1 MSRMKAVLKERE
13 GVGAQLKEVPVPDV
27 GMYDV
32 RVRVKAAAIC
42 GSDVDRYFW
51 KKGVEGSGLKLPVI
65 LGHEFS
71 GVVEKKGDAVTRLA
85 VGDKVAGETHIPC
98 GTCYQCLTG
107 RQHICQ
113 NLKILG
119 KQINGC
125 FAEYITVPE
134 ICAWKVSEGVS
145 FEEASVLEPLGVAVH
160 AVSRGRVSGQ
170 KVVVIGCGPI
180 GILAAGVAQALGA
193 LTVSV
198 ISRTPEKLEL
208 AARVSGAYT
217 INSEEK
223 DPVKEVL
230 RLTDGYGAGVVIEL
244 SGSPPAI
251 KQGFSMLRK
260 GGTMVLSGVPQ
271 EPVELDLRSA
281 IIYKQADVLG
291 MHGREMFST
300 WVLSQDLILSKK
312 IDLSKIIT
320 RTYALE
326 EFDKAFQEIESRR
339 AGKFILIP

>member
-1 MSRMKAVLKERE
+1 MK
-13 GVGAQLKEVPVPDV
+13 
-27 GMYDV
+27 
-32 RVRVKAAAIC
+32 VKAAAIC

-51 KKGVEGSGLKLPVI
+51 KKGVESSGLKLPVI

-71 GVVEKKGDAVTRLA
+71 GVVEKRGNAVARVS

-134 ICAWKVSEGVS
+134 ICAWKVSGGIS

-160 AVSRGRVSGQ
+160 AVSKGRVSGQ
-170 KVVVIGCGPI
+170 RVVVIGCGPI
-180 GILAAGVAQALGA
+180 GILAAAVAQALGA
-193 LTVSV
+193 LVVYV
-198 ISRTPEKLEL
+198 ISRTREKLQL
-208 AARVSGAYT
+208 AASLSGAHT
-217 INSEEK
+217 INSSEK

-230 RLTDGYGAGVVIEL
+230 SLTDDIGAGVVIEL

-281 IIYKQADVLG
+281 IIYKEAEVRG
-291 MHGREMFST
+291 MHGRIMFST
-300 WVLSQDLILSKK
+300 WVLAQDLILAKK
-312 IDLSKIIT
+312 INLSRIIT
-320 RTYALE
+320 KSYSLKD
-326 EFDKAFQEIESRR
+326 FDQAFQDIHSGK
-339 AGKFILIP
+339 AGKFLLIP